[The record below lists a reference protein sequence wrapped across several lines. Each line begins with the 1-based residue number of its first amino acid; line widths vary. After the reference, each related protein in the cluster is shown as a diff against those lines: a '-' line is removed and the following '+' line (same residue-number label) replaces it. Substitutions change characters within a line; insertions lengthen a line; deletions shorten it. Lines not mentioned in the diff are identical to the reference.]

1 MLFSVVVTIG
11 LVTILGE
18 AAGGKIDS
26 RSVFELMAYSS
37 FTNLPALLSLS
48 IFIAVLMVMMRSW
61 QDSEIPVWFSSGGLS
76 LLRWIVPVLRFA
88 MPMIILVG
96 VISIAVTPWAKDQIE
111 RTAQQFEQRDD
122 VLVRHGELLGVRAPA
137 RGLVLPAGRV
147 EGLLARHHAGQ
158 DLEDLPRRLRERA
171 RDVREG
177 EVLAVGHHV
186 PALVRA
192 HERRDALDDVGRA
205 AATYAQLDAPGV
217 LRVVGVLGGHEG
229 EEELCGL
236 EVLLGLQLM
245 GETCLLRAPE
255 SLQGELVHQLAD
267 LVFGQETA
275 CCFLLLDFILAER
288 VACQPLVVDGDEHH
302 RP

>member
-1 MLFSVVVTIG
+1 MIFNRLLVNEFASSAGGVFTVLFSVVVTIG

-76 LLRWIVPVLRFA
+76 LLRWIAPVLRFA

-122 VLVRHGELLGVRAPA
+122 VNRI
-137 RGLVLPAGRV
+137 
-147 EGLLARHHAGQ
+147 
-158 DLEDLPRRLRERA
+158 
-171 RDVREG
+171 
-177 EVLAVGHHV
+177 
-186 PALVRA
+186 
-192 HERRDALDDVGRA
+192 
-205 AATYAQLDAPGV
+205 APG
-217 LRVVGVLGGHEG
+217 RFIETMGGRRIFFI
-229 EEELCGL
+229 EE
-236 EVLLGLQLM
+236 VS
-245 GETCLLRAPE
+245 P
-255 SLQGELVHQLAD
+255 
-267 LVFGQETA
+267 
-275 CCFLLLDFILAER
+275 
-288 VACQPLVVDGDEHH
+288 DG
-302 RP
+302 